1 MADCRIF
8 LGDMTSKH
16 YITAVDFTEV
26 FSWLIRRII
35 KYFPVSLYKKTAYD
49 FFFIFFL
56 SFLTLTA
63 LILTK
68 TFLYKLTSYDD

>member
-35 KYFPVSLYKKTAYD
+35 KYFPVSSYKKTAYD
-49 FFFIFFL
+49 FFLLFFFCH
-56 SFLTLTA
+56 FLHLQH
-63 LILTK
+63 L
-68 TFLYKLTSYDD
+68 F

>member
-49 FFFIFFL
+49 FFFFFVISYTYTTYSNTNL
-56 SFLTLTA
+56 SVQAYFLL
-63 LILTK
+63 
-68 TFLYKLTSYDD
+68 